1 MSDHGEGGW
10 LELLREQ
17 HVTPLLGAV
26 VQAEDVPV
34 PDTDDSDW
42 GRKLVD
48 LKGVATPPEFSGDD
62 KDWYEWKFR
71 SSSVMSLL
79 SITTRHVVMLR
90 K

>member
-17 HVTPLLGAV
+17 HVAPLLGAV
-26 VQAEDVPV
+26 VQAEDIPV
-34 PDTDDSDW
+34 PDAGDSDW

-48 LKGVATPPEFSGDD
+48 LNGVAKPPEFSGDD

-71 SSSVMSLL
+71 FSS
-79 SITTRHVVMLR
+79 
-90 K
+90 